1 MALSHFYLSKKTHGG
16 LVHSYEVSEAF
27 AFIQLEKNMPYINIK
42 ITREGAT
49 PAQKA
54 ALIAGVTRLL
64 VDVLGKTAHTSVVM
78 IDEIE
83 ADN

>member
-1 MALSHFYLSKKTHGG
+1 MGYPK
-16 LVHSYEVSEAF
+16 AF
-27 AFIQLEKNMPYINIK
+27 AFIQPEKNMPYINIK

-64 VDVLGKTAHTSVVM
+64 VEVLGKNPQTTVVM

-83 ADN
+83 TDNWGIAGETVTARRHYNL